1 MKKKGSESVA
11 VLTLHGSE
19 IELFPTVA
27 IDYATQKSVIEG
39 KSDKTVCEYLSDLR
53 MFFRYLIATEKT
65 LTISSGIRSFRSRNA
80 VATANDSTNPKIAI
94 PI

>member
-19 IELFPTVA
+19 IELFPAVA

-39 KSDKTVCEYLSDLR
+39 KSDKTVCEYNRRDR
-53 MFFRYLIATEKT
+53 RDH
-65 LTISSGIRSFRSRNA
+65 R
-80 VATANDSTNPKIAI
+80 
-94 PI
+94 